1 MLHASRQAEGSKHN
15 RGYDEMT
22 DRAFADYAG
31 GAADERA
38 PRTLLRQVMDLLV
51 WSTPQ
56 SGGTS
61 TTRIG
66 NSIRL

>member
-61 TTRIG
+61 TIRIG